1 MKEVLVLGGVVIG
14 RNIVDFLV
22 NKEIAMLPQPILKLA
37 LIGRIYLMMRI
48 NVIVS
53 ILYKQI
59 LLIFL
64 LRKPKSKFR

>member
-1 MKEVLVLGGVVIG
+1 MKEVLVLGGGGFIG

-22 NKEIAMLPQPILKLA
+22 NKEVAMLPPILKLA

-64 LRKPKSKFR
+64 PSKT